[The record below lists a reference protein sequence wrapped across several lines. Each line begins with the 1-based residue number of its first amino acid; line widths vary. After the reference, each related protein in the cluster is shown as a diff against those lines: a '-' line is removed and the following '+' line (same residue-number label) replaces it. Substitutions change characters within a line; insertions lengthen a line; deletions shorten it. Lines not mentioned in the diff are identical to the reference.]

1 MKERESFGSRLGFLL
16 VSAGCAIG
24 IGNVWRFPYI
34 TGKYGGAVFVLFYL
48 FFLVILGWPVMTMEL
63 AVGRGS
69 KLSAGAGM
77 KKLAGENGKKWG
89 WFKYWAYIGNFVLM
103 MFYTTVAGWMLSY
116 VYEMAIGTFEGVSMK
131 GAANIFGELMNRPFY
146 MIFWMA
152 LAIILGFFAVG
163 RGLQNG
169 VEKITKVMMI
179 LLFLLMT
186 VLAVRSLFLSGGGEG
201 LKFYLLPDVKRATE
215 SGIWSIVSA
224 AMGQAFF
231 TLSVG
236 IGSIAIFGSYIGRE
250 HSLAK
255 ESITIILLDT
265 FVAIMSGL
273 IIFPAC
279 FAYNVKPDA
288 GPSLIFV
295 TLPEVFER
303 MPGGRVWGTLFFVLL
318 CFASM
323 STVIAVFEN
332 IVSMIMDDFGVSRT
346 KSVIIN
352 AIAMLILSIPC
363 PLGFNVLSS
372 FTPLGAGS
380 SIMDLEDFIVSNNM
394 LPLGCIVFIIFCTT
408 RFGWGMK
415 NYLAEVNEGSGI
427 KMSKYLG
434 WYLKFVLPLLV
445 FVLVVLG
452 YIDVFGK

>member
-48 FFLVILGWPVMTMEL
+48 FFLFILGWPVMTMEL

-77 KKLAGENGKKWG
+77 QKLAGENGKKWSG
-89 WFKYWAYIGNFVLM
+89 FRIFSFIGNFILM
-103 MFYTTVAGWMLSY
+103 MYYTTVAGWMLSY
-116 VYEMAIGTFEGVSMK
+116 VFEMARGTFEGVSMK
-131 GAANIFGELMNRPFY
+131 GAAKIFSEVMDRPGY
-146 MIFWMA
+146 MIFWM
-152 LAIILGFFAVG
+152 LIAIVLGFIAVG
-163 RGLQNG
+163 RGLENG
-169 VEKITKVMMI
+169 VEKITKAMMI
-179 LLFLLMT
+179 ALFVLMS
-186 VLAVRSLFLSGGGEG
+186 VLAIRSLFLAGGSEG
-201 LKFYLLPDVKRATE
+201 LKFYLLPDINKALDN
-215 SGIWSIVSA
+215 GIWSVISA

-236 IGSIAIFGSYIGRE
+236 IGSIAIFGSYIDKK
-250 HSLAK
+250 HSLPK
-255 ESITIILLDT
+255 ESMTIILLDT

-303 MPGGRVWGTLFFVLL
+303 MPAGRIWGTLFFVFM

-332 IVSMIMDDFGVSRT
+332 IVSMLMDNTGMSRT

-352 AIAMLILSIPC
+352 MIAMIILSLPC
-363 PLGFNVLSS
+363 PLGFSVLSNIH
-372 FTPLGAGS
+372 PLGNGTT
-380 SIMDLEDFIVSNNM
+380 IMDFEDFIVSNNM
-394 LPLGCIVFIIFCTT
+394 LPIGCIVFIIFCTT
-408 RFGWGMK
+408 RYGWGLK
-415 NYLAEVNEGSGI
+415 NFLEEANTGEGM
-427 KMSKYLG
+427 KMSKKLG
-434 WYLKFVLPLLV
+434 WYLKFVLPILV
-445 FVLVVLG
+445 AILIIMG
-452 YIDVFGK
+452 YLDVFG

>member
-48 FFLVILGWPVMTMEL
+48 FFLFILGWPVMTMEL

-77 KKLAGENGKKWG
+77 EKLAGANGKKWG

-116 VYEMAIGTFEGVSMK
+116 VYEMAIGTFEGVSKK
-131 GAANIFGELMNRPFY
+131 GAANIFAELMNRPGY
-146 MIFWMA
+146 MIFWMIV
-152 LAIILGFFAVG
+152 AILLGFLAVG

-169 VEKITKVMMI
+169 VEKITKIMMI
-179 LLFLLMT
+179 LLFVLMT
-186 VLAVRSLFLSGGGEG
+186 VLAVRSIFLTGGSEG
-201 LKFYLLPDVKRATE
+201 LKFYLLPDMNRALD
-215 SGIWSIVSA
+215 SGIWSVISA

-236 IGSIAIFGSYIGRE
+236 IGSIAIFGSYIDKE
-250 HSLAK
+250 HSLPK
-255 ESITIILLDT
+255 ESMTIILLDT
-265 FVAIMSGL
+265 FVALMSGL

-303 MPGGRVWGTLFFVLL
+303 MPLGRVWGTMFFVFM

-332 IVSMIMDDFGVSRT
+332 IVSMLMDNLGISRT
-346 KSVIIN
+346 KSVVIN
-352 AIAMLILSIPC
+352 LIAMIVLSLPC
-363 PLGFNVLSS
+363 PLGFSVLSKI
-372 FTPLGAGS
+372 TPLGAGS
-380 SIMDLEDFIVSNNM
+380 TIMDLEDFIVSNNM
-394 LPLGCIVFIIFCTT
+394 LPIGCIVFILFCTS
-408 RFGWGMK
+408 RYGWGMK
-415 NYLAEVNEGSGI
+415 NFLAEANEGRGVKLSG
-427 KMSKYLG
+427 KLG
-434 WYLKFVLPLLV
+434 WYLKFVLPV
-445 FVLVVLG
+445 FVAVLVVMG
-452 YIDVFGK
+452 YFDVFGK

>member
-48 FFLVILGWPVMTMEL
+48 FFLFILGWPVMTMEL

-77 KKLAGENGKKWG
+77 QKLAGENGKKWSG
-89 WFKYWAYIGNFVLM
+89 FRIFAFVGNFILM
-103 MFYTTVAGWMLSY
+103 MYYTTVAGWMLSY
-116 VYEMAIGTFEGVSMK
+116 VFEMARGTFEGVSMK
-131 GAANIFGELMNRPFY
+131 GAANIFSEVMDRPGY
-146 MIFWMA
+146 MIFWM
-152 LAIILGFFAVG
+152 LIAIVLGFIAVG
-163 RGLQNG
+163 RGLENG
-169 VEKITKVMMI
+169 VEKITKAMMI
-179 LLFLLMT
+179 ALFVLMS
-186 VLAVRSLFLSGGGEG
+186 VLAIRSLFLAGGSEG
-201 LKFYLLPDVKRATE
+201 LKFYLLPDINKALDN
-215 SGIWSIVSA
+215 GIWSVISA

-236 IGSIAIFGSYIGRE
+236 IGSIAIFGSYIDKK
-250 HSLAK
+250 HSLPK
-255 ESITIILLDT
+255 ESMTIILLDT

-303 MPGGRVWGTLFFVLL
+303 MPAGRIWGTLFFVFM

-332 IVSMIMDDFGVSRT
+332 IVSMLMDNTGMSRA

-352 AIAMLILSIPC
+352 MIAMIVLSLPC
-363 PLGFNVLSS
+363 PLGFSVLSNIH
-372 FTPLGAGS
+372 PLGNGTT
-380 SIMDLEDFIVSNNM
+380 IMDFEDFIVSNNM
-394 LPLGCIVFIIFCTT
+394 LPIGCIVFIIFCTT
-408 RFGWGMK
+408 RYGWGLK
-415 NYLAEVNEGSGI
+415 NFLEEANTGEGM
-427 KMSKYLG
+427 KMSKKLG
-434 WYLKFVLPLLV
+434 WYLKFVLPILV
-445 FVLVVLG
+445 AILIIMG
-452 YIDVFGK
+452 YIDVFG